1 MWRGWRKCAI
11 WINTDGN
18 GGSVR
23 QAAKVIHPVYAEM
36 QATVFEAMSGLARE
50 LGAINLGQG
59 FPDDQGPPELIE
71 AAARALRE
79 KSNQYP
85 PSAGLPELRD
95 AICAFYRRRQGLALS
110 REQVI
115 VTSGATEAIADAVL
129 ALVRAGDE
137 VILFQPAYDAYAP
150 MVRRAGGVPV
160 SVGLQPPD
168 WGYEAGALAAAI
180 TPRTRLLMLNDPL
193 NPAGTVASKAEL
205 AAIAG
210 LCVAHDLIA
219 ICDEVW
225 EEVRFDGA
233 VHRSLMSFPGMAQRT
248 VKIGSAGKIFGL
260 TGWKSGWMIAALDL
274 AMGLARAHQFI
285 TFTSPP
291 ALQWAVAEGLA
302 LPNAWFSARDAGWAA
317 SRVRLKA
324 GLERAGF
331 AVLPNAAT
339 WFLCVD
345 LAASGIALGD
355 REFSERAIREAGV
368 ASIPVSA
375 LFEGEGPTNV
385 VRFCFTKPDAM
396 LDEAVAR
403 LAALRLSL

>member
-1 MWRGWRKCAI
+1 MARG
-11 WINTDGN
+11 GE
-18 GGSVR
+18 
-23 QAAKVIHPVYAEM
+23 VIHPVYAQM
-36 QATVFEAMSGLARE
+36 QTTVFEAMSGLARE

-95 AICAFYRRRQGLALS
+95 AVCDFYRRRQGLALT
-110 REQVI
+110 REQIVI
-115 VTSGATEAIADAVL
+115 TSGATEAIADAVL
-129 ALVRAGDE
+129 ALVHPGDE

-150 MVRRAGGVPV
+150 MVRRGGGMPV

-168 WGYEAGALAAAI
+168 WRYEAEAFAAAI
-180 TPRTRLLMLNDPL
+180 TRKTRAVILNDPL
-193 NPAGTVASKAEL
+193 NPAGSVASEAEL
-205 AAIAG
+205 AAIAQI
-210 LCVAHDLIA
+210 CVAHDLIA

-225 EEVRFDGA
+225 EDVRFDGQA
-233 VHRSLMSFPGMAQRT
+233 HRSLMTFPGMASRT

-260 TGWKSGWMIAALDL
+260 TGWKSGWMIAAPEL
-274 AMGLARAHQFI
+274 AVGLARAHQFV

-302 LPNAWFSARDAGWAA
+302 LPDDWFAARDAGWAS
-317 SRVRLKA
+317 SRERLKR
-324 GLERAGF
+324 GLESAGYV
-331 AVLPNAAT
+331 VLPNAAT

-345 LAASGIALGD
+345 LAASGIALAD
-355 REFSERAIREAGV
+355 REFSERAIRAAGV

-375 LFEGEGPTNV
+375 LFESDAPEHI
-385 VRFCFTKPDAM
+385 VRLCFTKPDGT
-396 LDEAVAR
+396 LDEAIER
-403 LAALRLSL
+403 LAQFRLSLV